1 MSTPKKRFIVRVI
14 IPCISFLIL
23 WRFVFWGSTLEGEK
37 SHDFG
42 LVEVTRPTTALEHT
56 FVLTNRSG
64 KELVLV
70 DVIPDCGCTTT
81 EAYQE
86 VIGNG
91 EALILPVRFTLRQS
105 QIRKSTIRLV
115 FENGSIELL
124 RLQAE
129 GRMKQPL
136 RISPV
141 PINLTPEGESV
152 FGILGME
159 WFEEGEPPMPK
170 FTVPDVVTLQHET
183 WKLKS
188 KMKAWEKIPANWSMK
203 FELATD
209 HTLPDGSEIKIV
221 VKGNELVA
229 PLLSEVL
236 PQGATPFSRIPVQ

>member
-1 MSTPKKRFIVRVI
+1 MTTPKKRFIVTVTI
-14 IPCISFLIL
+14 ACISILIL
-23 WRFVFWGSTLEGEK
+23 WRLLFWGSTLEGEK

-42 LVEVTRPTTALEHT
+42 LVQVIRPTTALEHT

-70 DVIPDCGCTTT
+70 DVVPDCGCTTT

-86 VIGNG
+86 VIADG

-124 RLQAE
+124 RLSAE

-141 PINLTPEGESV
+141 PINLTPDGGSV

-159 WFEEGEPPMPK
+159 WFEEGSPPVPK
-170 FTVPDVVTLQHET
+170 FTVPDGVTLQHEP

-188 KMKAWEKIPANWSMK
+188 RMKAWEKTPANWSMQ
-203 FELATD
+203 FELATNQQ
-209 HTLPDGSEIKIV
+209 LPDESEIKIIV
-221 VKGNELVA
+221 DGNELVA
-229 PLLSEVL
+229 PLLSEEL
-236 PQGATPFSRIPVQ
+236 PQEATPFSRIPVQ